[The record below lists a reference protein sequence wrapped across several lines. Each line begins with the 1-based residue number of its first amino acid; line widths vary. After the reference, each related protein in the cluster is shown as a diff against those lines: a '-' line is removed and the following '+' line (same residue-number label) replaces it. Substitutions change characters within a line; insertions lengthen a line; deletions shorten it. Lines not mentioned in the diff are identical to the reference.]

1 MEREVLF
8 KTVHGSRLYGLA
20 HAGSDEDF
28 YTVVT
33 KKPAD
38 TRFGRQVKARYAKQK
53 INGDEDSMVVDFGTW
68 VEMCK
73 SGVPQA
79 LEAMFSDMTIEDDK
93 IADFRRSFR
102 CGTQVYE
109 RYFRTI
115 KSFSLSEDDTTKRR
129 RHALRLALNLNEM
142 ARAGRFHP
150 TLSPEDA
157 RYITDMAHKSHNDVY
172 GLALCIAW

>member
-1 MEREVLF
+1 MREVLF

-33 KKPAD
+33 KKPVD
-38 TRFGRQVKARYAKQK
+38 IRYNRQERIKYAKQK
-53 INGDEDSMVVDFGTW
+53 ITGDEDSMVVDFGTW

-73 SGVPQA
+73 NGVPQA
-79 LEAMFSDMTIEDDK
+79 LEAMFSEMAMEDRIK
-93 IADFRRSFR
+93 EFRESFV

-115 KSFSLSEDDTTKRR
+115 KSFALAEDEGIKKR
-129 RHALRLALNLNEM
+129 RHALRLALNLKELTE
-142 ARAGRFHP
+142 RGRFNP
-150 TLSPEDA
+150 TLSPEDVSW
-157 RYITDMAHKSHNDVY
+157 ITDMAHKSHSDVY
-172 GLALCIAW
+172 GLALCTAWE